1 MKNEN
6 ISFKSGIVAL
16 VGKTNAGKS
25 TLLNSVLGE
34 KVSIVSDRVQT
45 TRNLIRAIL
54 TLENSQIVF
63 LDNPGIHYSVGD
75 MGKKMNKIARDTVKN
90 VDVVMLVLDSSLKPD
105 EIDRGWFK
113 RIKQLQKK
121 NPLMLSI

>member
-6 ISFKSGIVAL
+6 MSFKSGIVAL

-54 TLENSQIVF
+54 TLENRILFKFKSNLKKVQF
-63 LDNPGIHYSVGD
+63 L
-75 MGKKMNKIARDTVKN
+75 T
-90 VDVVMLVLDSSLKPD
+90 
-105 EIDRGWFK
+105 
-113 RIKQLQKK
+113 
-121 NPLMLSI
+121 

>member
-6 ISFKSGIVAL
+6 MSFKSGIVAL
-16 VGKTNAGKS
+16 VGKTNVGKS

-63 LDNPGIHYSVGD
+63 LDTPGIHYSVGD
-75 MGKKMNKIARDTVKN
+75 MGKK
-90 VDVVMLVLDSSLKPD
+90 
-105 EIDRGWFK
+105 
-113 RIKQLQKK
+113 
-121 NPLMLSI
+121 

>member
-6 ISFKSGIVAL
+6 MSFKSGIVAL

-54 TLENSQIVF
+54 TLENCQIVF
-63 LDNPGIHYSVGD
+63 LDTPGIHYGVGD
-75 MGKKMNKIARDTVKN
+75 MGKKMTY
-90 VDVVMLVLDSSLKPD
+90 L
-105 EIDRGWFK
+105 W
-113 RIKQLQKK
+113 KK
-121 NPLMLSI
+121 NFINSSKKYRLYIQ